1 MRLPVQY
8 AMIRL
13 NFWLAYSQRNRLQT
27 PMTTSKK
34 TDKLTNKQAV
44 TVLRR
49 PLTRKK
55 LSEAVEEEL
64 EFMIRRGEFAEG
76 DQLPSERE
84 LMDLFKVGRPSV
96 REALAALKRKGLLQ
110 ISNGERARVTRP
122 SADTIIS
129 ELSGVAKD
137 FLLQPGGI
145 NHFEQL
151 RQFFESGLVRYA
163 AEHATDKQIAKLA
176 NALEINSKSLAD
188 NDLFVRS
195 DIAFHR
201 VLAEMPGNPLFL
213 TIHIALLD
221 WLIAA
226 RMTLSEP
233 QQVLEHNRN
242 SYHQHVKIYQA
253 IARRDADGAET
264 ALKEHLRSVFSAYYV

>member
-1 MRLPVQY
+1 
-8 AMIRL
+8 
-13 NFWLAYSQRNRLQT
+13 
-27 PMTTSKK
+27 MTTSNKS
-34 TDKLTNKQAV
+34 DKLTPIQAV
-44 TVLRR
+44 AVLQR

-55 LSEAVEEEL
+55 LSEVVEEEL

-84 LMDLFKVGRPSV
+84 LMDLFKVGRPSI
-96 REALAALKRKGLLQ
+96 REGLAALKRKGLLQ

-129 ELSGVAKD
+129 ELSGMAKD
-137 FLLQPGGI
+137 FLLQPKGI

-151 RQFFESGLVRYA
+151 RQFFESSLVRYA
-163 AEHATDKQIAKLA
+163 AEHASDKQIAKLA
-176 NALEINSKSLAD
+176 NALEINSKSLEN

-201 VLAEMPGNPLFL
+201 VLAEIPGNPLFL

-226 RMTLSEP
+226 RVNRTEP
-233 QQVLEHNRN
+233 QQILEHNSQ
-242 SYHQHVKIYQA
+242 SYLQHIKIYEA
-253 IARRDADGAET
+253 IKSRNADGAEA